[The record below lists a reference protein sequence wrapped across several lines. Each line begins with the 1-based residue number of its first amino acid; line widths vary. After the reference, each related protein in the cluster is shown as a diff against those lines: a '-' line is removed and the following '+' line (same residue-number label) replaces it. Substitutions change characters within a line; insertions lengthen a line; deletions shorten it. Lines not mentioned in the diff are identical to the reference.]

1 MPIISLHVYRDVIC
15 RNYAG
20 GVVTRRVVAPTHVVV
35 VAPTLSRVVAPTH
48 EHETTFVDLLP
59 NTSYLV
65 SVTARSLL
73 VQGGLGGGVQA
84 MNVTG
89 MYAVRI

>member
-35 VAPTLSRVVAPTH
+35 VAATH